1 MQSLYTIPDEH
12 KFRNNIK
19 ELLRKNL
26 DNTKS
31 TSIIDNLEKAIKNR
45 SIEIADN
52 EKLIKRFDN
61 PIFVV
66 IYKNILRTILY
77 NLKNNSD
84 LKNKILNKDIKAH
97 KLAYMTHQEMQP
109 KRWEQLIADKKI
121 KDENRYRPKLEAST
135 DNFTCWK
142 CKSKKC
148 SYYQLQTRS
157 ADEPMTT
164 FVTCLECGNRWKC

>member
-121 KDENRYRPKLEAST
+121 KDEKT
-135 DNFTCWK
+135 DIV
-142 CKSKKC
+142 
-148 SYYQLQTRS
+148 R
-157 ADEPMTT
+157 
-164 FVTCLECGNRWKC
+164 

>member
-1 MQSLYTIPDEH
+1 MQSLYSIPDES

-61 PIFVV
+61 SMFVV

-77 NLKNNSD
+77 NLKNNPD
-84 LKNKILNKDIKAH
+84 LKNKILNKEIKAH